1 MHNIDKTDPG
11 WNDPPV
17 FAYTGAP
24 PSNPFTKPKL
34 NLNKRIAFPLQT
46 NPTSGSSGTTPN
58 VPGKVEI
65 SGAGLPMPFA
75 RVQVPFGPASSVP
88 SVTDLADN
96 IAALTSPSNATPISL
111 PPPPPL
117 STSPASNDP
126 IWSPAERVE
135 AERCSPQPNIT
146 SEEALEYINGIF
158 NATLNTLFQDDHTK
172 SDVIQKRLDTM
183 RTMWLEHKF
192 NNTIQETLYNIAKGS
207 SIFFSR

>member
-1 MHNIDKTDPG
+1 M
-11 WNDPPV
+11 
-17 FAYTGAP
+17 
-24 PSNPFTKPKL
+24 NPFTKPKL
-34 NLNKRIAFPLQT
+34 NLNKRVAFPLQS
-46 NPTSGSSGTTPN
+46 NVTSSSEATPI
-58 VPGKVEI
+58 VQGKVET

-75 RVQVPFGPASSVP
+75 RVPQFMASSYVP
-88 SVTDLADN
+88 SVTDLTDN
-96 IAALTSPSNATPISL
+96 IAALTSPSNATTSSL

-135 AERCSPQPNIT
+135 AERCSPQPDIT

-158 NATLNTLFQDDHTK
+158 NATLDTLFQDDHTK

-192 NNTIQETLYNIAKGS
+192 NNTIQETLYNIAKG
-207 SIFFSR
+207 IYC